1 MGQGWIKGAIMAYR
15 GDTEFMGDA
24 LPEPAYAGDAR
35 DLVWKEFSGQFAEY
49 SKGARDNRRAYQF
62 AKVSAILIGAAV
74 TVRAAV
80 GVIAWVTATLA
91 AGIVVLEGLQQMFQW
106 QRNWIE
112 YRRSAEIMREQG
124 LAFAARTGAYAGN
137 DRRDHLAA
145 VMQDVASTEN
155 GAWAGRMNGEHTGAD
170 SSKTRELNTTK

>member
-1 MGQGWIKGAIMAYR
+1 MAHR

-24 LPEPAYAGDAR
+24 LPEPAYAGNAR
-35 DLVWKEFSGQFAEY
+35 DLVRKEFSGQFAEY
-49 SKGARDNRRAYQF
+49 SNGARNNRRALPGLQGF
-62 AKVSAILIGAAV
+62 SDSDRRCRNCLRGCRRHCVGDCNIGCWNCCP
-74 TVRAAV
+74 
-80 GVIAWVTATLA
+80 GS
-91 AGIVVLEGLQQMFQW
+91 LQQMFQW